1 MTGDVGGNGGRNGDD
16 PAPGFE
22 FPCNYP
28 IKAMGVDDGRFHE
41 VVIEIVRRHSD
52 RLQEDSLR
60 KRSSRNGRYIS
71 ITVVIEAQSREQL
84 DAIYADLTAH
94 EKVLMRL

>member
-1 MTGDVGGNGGRNGDD
+1 MSTEPGDGGGR
-16 PAPGFE
+16 AQGFE
-22 FPCNYP
+22 FPCDYA

-41 VVIEIVRRHSD
+41 VVIEIVRRHCAT
-52 RLQEDSLR
+52 LQEDSLR
-60 KRSSRNGRYIS
+60 SRPSRGGKYIS
-71 ITVVIEAQSREQL
+71 VTVVIEATSREQL